1 MVSLSVKSCSI
12 GYVRLFFYRMEVSY
26 ACRPEWRTDDG
37 GYSMTFEAEYEDVLQ
52 NLEFAIIQ
60 VYRERPI

>member
-1 MVSLSVKSCSI
+1 MLAAL
-12 GYVRLFFYRMEVSY
+12 R
-26 ACRPEWRTDDG
+26 WRTDDG

-60 VYRERPI
+60 VYRERPDLIDAEVLMLSSR

>member
-1 MVSLSVKSCSI
+1 MS
-12 GYVRLFFYRMEVSY
+12 GFFSHRMEVSY

-37 GYSMTFEAEYEDVLQ
+37 GYSMTFEEAEYEDVLQ

-60 VYRERPI
+60 VYRERPGLMRRC

>member
-1 MVSLSVKSCSI
+1 
-12 GYVRLFFYRMEVSY
+12 MEVSY

-52 NLEFAIIQ
+52 NLEF
-60 VYRERPI
+60 VLSKFTENDPI